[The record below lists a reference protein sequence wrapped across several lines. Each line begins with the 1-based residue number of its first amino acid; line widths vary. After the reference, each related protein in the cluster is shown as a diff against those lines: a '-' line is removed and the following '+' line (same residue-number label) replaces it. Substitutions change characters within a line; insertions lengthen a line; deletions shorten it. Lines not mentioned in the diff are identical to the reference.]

1 MTTDAHGESMGNT
14 SAHTTS
20 MGFKI
25 STNRACTLTKITKDS
40 NSNATRALLLNASKG
55 SLATASFSGNDATF
69 SYDLSDDTVYYV
81 VVDSSGSS
89 HSYPYGLGP
98 PSGGYPI
105 SGTNIDWEKGKNRAN
120 PDDDGIYA
128 VASVTTLVV
137 TNITVSPSALSL
149 SLAQPSNSVVIEA
162 RPLALDSTLVFFT
175 PQIITTESTG
185 TLTIGTGS
193 KGTRFIRTSYPN
205 EEGLT
210 AGTQTQIDRVC
221 NLVREGITTVPLRN
235 KIGLG

>member
-1 MTTDAHGESMGNT
+1 MTTDAHGESMSGT

-20 MGFKI
+20 VGFKI
-25 STNRACTLTKITKDS
+25 STNYASTLTKITKDG
-40 NSNATRALLLNASKG
+40 NSTATRALLLNSGKTI
-55 SLATASFSGNDATF
+55 LVTASFSGNDATF
-69 SYDLSDDTVYYV
+69 SYDLDDDTVYYV

-98 PSGGYPI
+98 PSGNYPI

-120 PDDDGIYA
+120 PDDNGIYA
-128 VASVTTLVV
+128 VASVTTLIV

-149 SLAQPSNSVVIEA
+149 SLAQPSNSVVIQA
-162 RPLALDSTLVFFT
+162 SPLSLDSTLVFFT

-193 KGTRFIRTSYPN
+193 RGTRFIRTSYPN

-210 AGTQTQIDRVC
+210 AGTQRQTGRTS